1 MKTKIFTLVLLALA
15 LYSCNKDTNIPIPS
29 AGPNSIIKETLP
41 LQAASKLL
49 MEGVYR
55 VTSGSDFF
63 GDDLVVKW
71 NRTSLSLA
79 CSNGKY
85 VVLQVG
91 HLDSV
96 IFLQG
101 YWRNGYT
108 DGTGLASLFISRDE
122 GGGSIVTGN
131 GSQKIIMRGAYGIQT
146 GLPDQALVLKYMRPF
161 SDTVK
166 NSKFYIL
173 AHRSGGRTSDRLPY
187 SENSIEMI
195 NYTEKL
201 GSTGI
206 EVDVRL
212 TSDGVAFI
220 YHDPDI
226 NIRLTKKGPL
236 AGPIENFTWAQLST
250 FVRLIHGEKIP
261 TLEDALTFV
270 VDSTLL
276 RFVYLDMKESNNTM
290 AKVVPI
296 QQRILERAKQKGR
309 ELMIVIGIPSTD
321 VLNELMTYPDYQ
333 NIPSLCELT
342 VDDARKANSMV
353 WGPRWT
359 LGTQN
364 DLVEQMHKEGRLS
377 VCWTIDVISWIKEY
391 VNTGHFDGMLTNY
404 PYVLAYYHYIQ

>member
-15 LYSCNKDTNIPIPS
+15 MYSCNKDTNIPIPS

-131 GSQKIIMRGAYGIQT
+131 SGQKIIMRGAYGIKT
-146 GLPDQALVLKYMRPF
+146 SLPDQAFVLEYMRPF

-166 NSKFYIL
+166 NSNFYIL
-173 AHRSGGRTSDRLPY
+173 AHRSGGRTSDRLPF

-261 TLEDALTFV
+261 TLEDALNFV

-296 QQRILERAKQKGR
+296 QQRILERAQQKGR
-309 ELMIVIGIPSTD
+309 ELMVVIGIPSTD

-333 NIPSLCELT
+333 NIPSLCELSA
-342 VDDARKANSMV
+342 DDARKANSMV

-391 VNTGHFDGMLTNY
+391 VNAGHFDGMLTNY